1 MHAMIRWGTLLALI
15 LCVLAP
21 QTSRAEVE
29 GPQVSFSPHAGS
41 PWWYSSIDLAEDI
54 LVGATFNVS
63 PSAWFGF
70 EGTVDY
76 MPTQLA
82 SDPSVSDRVAHIGA
96 NALLNLAPYHP
107 VSPFITAG
115 WSQLSFANS
124 FANEVALNGW
134 EFGMGFKFRVAT
146 GNGKQVNLRLDARNI
161 MTKFD
166 SGSFAFADP
175 SKPEHNMLI
184 TAGIEFAVGPSQRDN
199 DADGV
204 PDRRDYCTATPRRAI
219 VDANGCATDAD
230 LDGVADGLDLC
241 NNTPGG
247 ALVDEMGCATD
258 SDDDGIVD
266 GIDRC
271 NNTPVGAIVDNS
283 GCTMD
288 GDNDGVADGI
298 DQCPDTKVGISVDNL
313 GCAADTDGDGVV
325 DGIDVC
331 LETPRG
337 VEVDTKGC
345 PVVQSAQER
354 EFLDTG
360 LIRLDKVYFESAK
373 AELRSNS
380 YSALDD
386 VGRILVRWPQL
397 KVEISGHTDSRG
409 GEDLNQ
415 RLSEA
420 RAQSV
425 FDYLARSFPGIKAG
439 QFTIRGYGE
448 SRSIATND
456 TADGRSRNR
465 RVEFQVLNKEMLSR

>member
-1 MHAMIRWGTLLALI
+1 MLLAL
-15 LCVLAP
+15 VLSVALP
-21 QTSRAEVE
+21 FTSLAEVE
-29 GPQVSFSPHAGS
+29 GPQVTFSPHAGS
-41 PWWYSSIDLAEDI
+41 AWWYSGINLKED
-54 LVGATFNVS
+54 VVYGARLGVLPT
-63 PSAWFGF
+63 AWFGV

-76 MPTQLA
+76 APTYLV
-82 SDPSVSDRVAHIGA
+82 SDPAIKNRVTHFGA
-96 NALLNLAPYHP
+96 SALLNLAPYHA
-107 VSPFITAG
+107 VSPYLTGG
-115 WSQLSFANS
+115 WSSLFFDHSIAGEQS
-124 FANEVALNGW
+124 LNGW

-166 SGSFAFADP
+166 AGAFSFANP
-175 SKPEHNMLI
+175 SEPQHNMLI
-184 TAGIEFAVGPSQRDN
+184 TAGIEFNLGPSQHDDDRDGIPN
-199 DADGV
+199 
-204 PDRRDYCTATPRRAI
+204 RRDYCTATPPRAV
-219 VDANGCATDAD
+219 VDANGCATDGD

-241 NNTPGG
+241 ANTPGG

-271 NNTPVGAIVDNS
+271 ENTPAGAIVDGT
-283 GCTMD
+283 GCTSDAD
-288 GDNDGVADGI
+288 GDGVADGI
-298 DQCPDTKVGISVDNL
+298 DQCPDTKDGIAVDNV

-325 DGIDVC
+325 DGVDVC
-331 LETPRG
+331 LETPAG
-337 VEVDTKGC
+337 VEVDAKGC

-360 LIRLDKVYFESAK
+360 LIRLDKVYFESGK
-373 AELRSNS
+373 ADLRSSS
-380 YSALDD
+380 YVALDD
-386 VGRILVRWPQL
+386 VGRILVKWPQL
-397 KVEISGHTDSRG
+397 KIEISGHTDSRG

-425 FDYLARSFPGIKAG
+425 FDYLARTFPGIKAG
-439 QFTIRGYGE
+439 QFTVRGYGE

-456 TADGRSRNR
+456 TADGRARNR